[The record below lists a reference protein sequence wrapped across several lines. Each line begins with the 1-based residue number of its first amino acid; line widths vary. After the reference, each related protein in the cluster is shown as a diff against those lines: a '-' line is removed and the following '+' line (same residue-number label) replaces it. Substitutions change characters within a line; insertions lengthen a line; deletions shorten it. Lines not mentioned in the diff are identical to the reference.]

1 VVRLDSPPLI
11 HALERSRAGPL
22 HGLVGG
28 RAVLARRFHLL
39 QDPVAQGD
47 LSQKVGLA

>member
-1 VVRLDSPPLI
+1 VVRLDSPPLVQPV
-11 HALERSRAGPL
+11 ERGGAGAL
-22 HGLVGG
+22 HGLVSG
-28 RAVLARRFHLL
+28 RAPPTRGFHSL